1 MDTSLLEKIGLTHS
15 EVKVY
20 LALLE
25 LGASTVGP
33 ITQKSKVASSK
44 TYELLSK
51 LMEKGLATTYK
62 EGNTNYFKAVDPNR
76 LKDYLQ
82 EKELDFQE
90 QKKDILD
97 LIPSLEL
104 RFKDHVAETEV
115 EVFKGYKGIA
125 NVYHEMIKTLGKGD
139 EFLVSGGGE
148 TPTANPKTKLF
159 YEKIHHERA
168 EKGIIL
174 RIIFS
179 EARRNSLKKMALFPH
194 TIPRYISYGT
204 PSTINIYKDVTILI
218 VMSPSPAAI
227 RIKDRNITA
236 SYRKYFE
243 EMWKQAKR

>member
-1 MDTSLLEKIGLTHS
+1 MNTELLEKVGLTHS

-25 LGASTVGP
+25 LGSSTVGP
-33 ITQKSKVASSK
+33 ITDKAKVASSK

-62 EGNTNYFKAVDPNR
+62 EGRTNYYKAVDPNR

-82 EKELDFQE
+82 EREHTFKE
-90 QKKDILD
+90 QKKEIFE

-104 RFKDHVAETEV
+104 RFKEHVADTEV
-115 EVFKGYKGIA
+115 EVFKGYKGVA
-125 NVYHEMIKTLGKGD
+125 NVFREMIRTLNKGD
-139 EFLVSGGGE
+139 DFLVSGGGD
-148 TPTANPKTKLF
+148 TPTANPHTKLF
-159 YEKIHHERA
+159 YEKIHRERS

-179 EARRNSLKKMALFPH
+179 EARRKSLKKMALFPH
-194 TIPRYISYGT
+194 TIPRYLPFGT
-204 PSTINIYKDVTILI
+204 PSTINIYKDTTLLI

-227 RIKDRNITA
+227 RIKDKSITS
-236 SYRKYFE
+236 SYRAYFE
-243 EMWKQAKR
+243 EMWKQAKK